1 MGPDFER
8 LWLWWWDICLIVKL
22 YARKT
27 YISAKSPW
35 FFTNTWFITTDFHRL
50 EPPHTHTHTFH
61 INCWIRLWNSQVW
74 GKIPKHYIINM
85 FRTLTYMLE
94 LNSIVFLVTTNC
106 LESICMNSKLDFYI
120 VFIKLC
126 VHLIKMCL
134 TNLVKLN
141 T

>member
-1 MGPDFER
+1 MDPDFER

-50 EPPHTHTHTFH
+50 DPPPPHTHTRSILIAGPASEIH
-61 INCWIRLWNSQVW
+61 

-106 LESICMNSKLDFYI
+106 LESICINSKLDFYI

>member
-1 MGPDFER
+1 
-8 LWLWWWDICLIVKL
+8 
-22 YARKT
+22 
-27 YISAKSPW
+27 
-35 FFTNTWFITTDFHRL
+35 
-50 EPPHTHTHTFH
+50 
-61 INCWIRLWNSQVW
+61 
-74 GKIPKHYIINM
+74 M

-94 LNSIVFLVTTNC
+94 LNSNFFSVTTNC